1 MMPTRRRAAMPCR
14 PGPLAFDIAHVASA
28 ALAFGLPMLVILGAK
43 QDSHALTVFAV
54 FALGGAAGAAIAG
67 LLCRR
72 WPGLSVP
79 GWRLWLAAWLFN
91 PTLLLGLVY
100 IVSEYECVFGLRR
113 GWGCLS
119 PALVVLASPLTL
131 IAPTVGVI
139 VHLIARR
146 PRPDFR

>member
-1 MMPTRRRAAMPCR
+1 MMPRREVEPARGLR
-14 PGPLAFDIAHVASA
+14 AFDIAHVVSA
-28 ALAFGLPMLVILGAK
+28 ALAFGVPVLVFLGSK
-43 QDSHALTVFAV
+43 RDSRFLTVFAI
-54 FALGGAAGAAIAG
+54 FALAGAAGAAIAG

-72 WPGLSVP
+72 WPGLSAP

-100 IVSEYECVFGLRR
+100 ILSEYECVFGLRR

>member
-1 MMPTRRRAAMPCR
+1 MTPPREVEPARALR
-14 PGPLAFDIAHVASA
+14 AFDIAHVASA
-28 ALAFGLPMLVILGAK
+28 ALAFGVPVLAFLGAK
-43 QDSHALTVFAV
+43 RDSHTLTVFAL
-54 FALGGAAGAAIAG
+54 FALAGAAGAAIAG

-72 WPGLSVP
+72 WPGLSAP

-91 PTLLLGLVY
+91 PILVLGLIY
-100 IVSEYECVFGLRR
+100 ILSEYECVFGLRR

-139 VHLIARR
+139 AHVIARR
-146 PRPDFR
+146 SRPDSR